1 MFFQIVPDIQNVA
14 FDNLKTTAIFKT
26 MCVMTSL
33 MFLGML
39 GYLGFKGAKWIAK
52 TVYQKRTSISNSIY
66 QAYNLPETLYQRVRV
81 DGKRDYR

>member
-1 MFFQIVPDIQNVA
+1 
-14 FDNLKTTAIFKT
+14 

-33 MFLGML
+33 MFLGTL

-52 TVYQKRTSISNSIY
+52 TVYHNRTSISNNIY
-66 QAYNLPETLYQRVRV
+66 QAYNLPETLYQRIRV

>member
-1 MFFQIVPDIQNVA
+1 
-14 FDNLKTTAIFKT
+14 
-26 MCVMTSL
+26 MCIMASL

-39 GYLGFKGAKWIAK
+39 GYLGFKGAKWIVK
-52 TVYQKRTSISNSIY
+52 TTYQNRITIFNYIY

>member
-1 MFFQIVPDIQNVA
+1 
-14 FDNLKTTAIFKT
+14 

-39 GYLGFKGAKWIAK
+39 GYLSFKGGQLIIK
-52 TVYQKRTSISNSIY
+52 TVYKNRTAISKNIY
-66 QAYNLPETLYQRVRV
+66 QAYNLPESLYQRVRV

>member
-1 MFFQIVPDIQNVA
+1 
-14 FDNLKTTAIFKT
+14 

-39 GYLGFKGAKWIAK
+39 GYFGFKGARWIAK
-52 TVYQKRTSISNSIY
+52 TVYQNRISISNNIY
-66 QAYNLPETLYQRVRV
+66 QAYNLPETLYQRIRV

>member
-1 MFFQIVPDIQNVA
+1 
-14 FDNLKTTAIFKT
+14 

-33 MFLGML
+33 TLLGIL
-39 GYLGFKGAKWIAK
+39 GYLSFKGAKWIVK
-52 TVYQKRTSISNSIY
+52 TVYQNRKSISKNIY

>member
-1 MFFQIVPDIQNVA
+1 
-14 FDNLKTTAIFKT
+14 

-39 GYLGFKGAKWIAK
+39 GYLGFKGAKWIVK
-52 TVYQKRTSISNSIY
+52 TVYQNRNLISNNIY

-81 DGKRDYR
+81 DEKRDYR

>member
-1 MFFQIVPDIQNVA
+1 
-14 FDNLKTTAIFKT
+14 
-26 MCVMTSL
+26 

-39 GYLGFKGAKWIAK
+39 GYLGFKGAKWVVK
-52 TVYQKRTSISNSIY
+52 TVYQNRTSISNNLY

>member
-1 MFFQIVPDIQNVA
+1 
-14 FDNLKTTAIFKT
+14 

-33 MFLGML
+33 MFLGIL
-39 GYLGFKGAKWIAK
+39 GYLSFKGAKLIAK
-52 TVYQKRTSISNSIY
+52 TVYQNRASVSNNIY

>member
-1 MFFQIVPDIQNVA
+1 
-14 FDNLKTTAIFKT
+14 

-33 MFLGML
+33 MFLGIMYTL
-39 GYLGFKGAKWIAK
+39 GLKGAKWIVK
-52 TVYQKRTSISNSIY
+52 TVYQNRKSISNNIY

>member
-1 MFFQIVPDIQNVA
+1 
-14 FDNLKTTAIFKT
+14 

-39 GYLGFKGAKWIAK
+39 GYLGFKGAKWIVKA
-52 TVYQKRTSISNSIY
+52 VYQNRTSIANNIY
-66 QAYNLPETLYQRVRV
+66 QAYTLPEKLYQRVRV